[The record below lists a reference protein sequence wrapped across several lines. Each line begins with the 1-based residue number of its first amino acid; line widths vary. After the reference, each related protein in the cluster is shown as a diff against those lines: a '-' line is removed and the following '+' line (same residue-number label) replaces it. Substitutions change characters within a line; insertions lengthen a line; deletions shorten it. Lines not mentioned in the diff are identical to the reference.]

1 MQPIFALAPKY
12 LLLIGEAS
20 NTQLI
25 VFGLTHIGL
34 ELMVHA
40 L

>member
-12 LLLIGEAS
+12 WLLIGEAS
-20 NTQLI
+20 NRQLI
-25 VFGLTHIGL
+25 VFGLTRIVL
-34 ELMVHA
+34 EPMVHA